1 MSKVFI
7 CAAIPD
13 EQAIKEEGAV
23 AVATA
28 IEAGDER
35 RARAKFTWQFLE
47 QYPVAQDCAYK
58 FLVCEDKPGM
68 ARPAIDSWDTEYM
81 QENRWDEESASFIPV
96 EPEPNTEIVNF
107 NQLSDDKQAA
117 VLVKF
122 GTHENVTVD
131 MVINASGLLGDDDMM
146 TFDGHLAEAI
156 IRTKEIN
163 AMYPERQIEYINDAR
178 RDLKPTAKWPD
189 VQAYFL
195 DRKKRQEKERKETG
209 KYTSVVDL
217 ARARVN
223 RQHTENSAEKIN
235 PVTTAIRREYKQTWK
250 TLDEELAYALWPGDI
265 DAGNIDGSIHRWAKN
280 EVIENDRE
288 DWKRFSASMRKQP
301 DAIRYNRQTI
311 FGLVRERPIDI
322 HKDPVA
328 LNKYITEYL
337 TTKGVFEDEGRN
349 QSATDT
355 LSSPVPETDAVET
368 AIPDNEKTECK
379 VEVEPSVER
388 EGPFYFLFT
397 DKDSEKYGRANKLSG
412 LDKALAAGA
421 TEITKEE
428 YFARKNG
435 TYSGSQQNTGASD
448 TTAQPGPVKVT
459 ADEVNKIMQAAN
471 ISQPDADE
479 LLAVSRGE
487 FVAGIS
493 DPNDPK
499 WVKGIETRDSV
510 NQNQQETEQNDQ
522 KAEQNSPNTQQN
534 KPETKLPE
542 PVVQQE
548 VEKVCTACGQ
558 TGGGNC
564 PDCGAV
570 MGDATYQETF
580 DEEYQVEVQEDDPE
594 EMEGAEHPHKENAGS
609 AQDHASD
616 NETGETADSLIAV
629 NGHHVITSTS
639 RVWYHL
645 MIDLETM
652 GTNTNAPIVVIG
664 AVFFDPQT
672 GEIGPVFYIVVSLTD
687 AMNTGA
693 VPDGGTI
700 EWWLK
705 QSSEARAAILTDQ
718 VKLRDALSRFREFIN
733 EYSDE
738 KFVQVWGNGAT
749 FDNAILRTSYE
760 RLDIPCPWRYYN
772 DRDVRTIVELGKTI
786 DFDARTVIPF
796 EGVRH
801 NALDDARH
809 QAKYVTATIQ
819 KLIPNPVDF

>member
-35 RARAKFTWQFLE
+35 RARAKFHWQFLE
-47 QYPVAQDCAYK
+47 HYPAAQDCAYK
-58 FLVCEDKPGM
+58 FLVCEDKPGIP
-68 ARPAIDSWDTEYM
+68 RPALDSWDAEYM

-96 EPEPNTEIVNF
+96 EPESDPMNVNF
-107 NQLSDDKQAA
+107 DKLSLEVQNA

-122 GTHENVTVD
+122 GTCENITVD
-131 MVINASGLLGDDDMM
+131 MAIDAQELLQEDVA
-146 TFDGHLAEAI
+146 TFDGHIVEALMK
-156 IRTKEIN
+156 TPEIN
-163 AMYPERQIEYINDAR
+163 AMYPERKLFAIGWVKHKCN
-178 RDLKPTAKWPD
+178 PGAKWPEI
-189 VQAYFL
+189 QAEL
-195 DRKKRQEKERKETG
+195 RNWKKRQDAERKETG

-217 ARARVN
+217 ASARVN
-223 RQHTENSAEKIN
+223 QQNTENSAGKIN
-235 PVTTAIRREYKQTWK
+235 PVTAAICREYKQTWK

-265 DAGNIDGSIHRWAKN
+265 DTGNIDGSIHRWAKN
-280 EVIENDRE
+280 EVIDKDRE
-288 DWKRFSASMRKQP
+288 DWKRISASMRKQP
-301 DAIRYNRQTI
+301 DAVRYDRQTI

-337 TTKGVFEDEGRN
+337 TTKGVFEDDEGTN
-349 QSATDT
+349 QGTAGT
-355 LSSPVPETDAVET
+355 LPSPVPKTDAVET
-368 AIPDNEKTECK
+368 AMPDNEKTECE
-379 VEVEPSVER
+379 VEDEPSVER

-397 DKDSEKYGRANKLSG
+397 DKDGEKYGRANKLSG
-412 LDKALAAGA
+412 LEKALALGA

-448 TTAQPGPVKVT
+448 TIAQPEPVKVT

-471 ISQPDADE
+471 ISQPDANK

-510 NQNQQETEQNDQ
+510 NQNQQETEQNGQ
-522 KAEQNSPNTQQN
+522 KAEQNSPNALQN
-534 KPETKLPE
+534 EPETKQPE
-542 PVVQQE
+542 PVAQQE

-558 TGGGNC
+558 SGGGNC

-580 DEEYQVEVQEDDPE
+580 DEENQVEVQENDPK

-616 NETGETADSLIAV
+616 SETGETADPLIAM

-639 RVWYHL
+639 RMWHHM

-652 GTNTNAPIVVIG
+652 GKNPDAPLISIG
-664 AVFFDPQT
+664 AIFFDPQT
-672 GEIGPVFYIVVSLTD
+672 GDMGPEFSKTIDMDTAGGVID
-687 AMNTGA
+687 R
-693 VPDGGTI
+693 GTI
-700 EWWLK
+700 KWWLK
-705 QSSEARAAILTDQ
+705 QSREAQSAILTDEIP
-718 VKLRDALSRFREFIN
+718 LDDALLQLREFI
-733 EYSDE
+733 DE
-738 KFVQVWGNGAT
+738 NSGEFFVQVWGNGAN
-749 FDNAILRTSYE
+749 FDNTILRRSYE
-760 RLDIPCPWRYYN
+760 RQGIPCPWRYYN
-772 DRDVRTIVELGKTI
+772 DRDVRTIVELGKAI
-786 DFDARTVIPF
+786 DFDARTAIPF
-796 EGVRH
+796 EGERH
-801 NALDDARH
+801 NALDDARY
-809 QAKYVTATIQ
+809 QAKYVSVIWQ
-819 KLIPNPVDF
+819 KLIPNQADF

>member
-47 QYPVAQDCAYK
+47 QYPAAQDCAYK

-68 ARPAIDSWDTEYM
+68 PRPAIDSWDTEYM
-81 QENRWDEESASFIPV
+81 LENRWDEESASFVPI
-96 EPEPNTEIVNF
+96 EPESDPMNVNF
-107 NQLSDDKQAA
+107 DKLSLEVQNA

-122 GTHENVTVD
+122 GTCENITVD
-131 MVINASGLLGDDDMM
+131 MVISAQELLQEDMA
-146 TFDGHLAEAI
+146 TFDGHIVEALM
-156 IRTKEIN
+156 KMPEVN
-163 AMYPERQIEYINDAR
+163 VMYSE
-178 RDLKPTAKWPD
+178 LKLFAIGWVKHKCKPGAKWPEI
-189 VQAYFL
+189 QTEL
-195 DRKKRQEKERKETG
+195 RTWKKRREAERKETG

-223 RQHTENSAEKIN
+223 RQHTENSAGKIN
-235 PVTTAIRREYKQTWK
+235 PATAAIRREYKQTWK

-265 DAGNIDGSIHRWAKN
+265 NAGNIDGSIHRWAKN
-280 EVIENDRE
+280 EVIDKDRE
-288 DWKRFSASMRKQP
+288 DWKRISASMRKQP
-301 DAIRYNRQTI
+301 DAVRYDRQTI

-337 TTKGVFEDEGRN
+337 ATKGVFEDEETDQN
-349 QSATDT
+349 TADILQPSAAQ
-355 LSSPVPETDAVET
+355 TDAVET
-368 AIPDNEKTECK
+368 EVSDTQKNESTLET
-379 VEVEPSVER
+379 EPSVER

-397 DKDSEKYGRANKLSG
+397 DKDGEKYGRANKLSG
-412 LDKALAAGA
+412 LNKALAAGA

-448 TTAQPGPVKVT
+448 TIAQPEPVKVT

-471 ISQPDADE
+471 ISQPDANK

-522 KAEQNSPNTQQN
+522 KAEQNSPNA
-534 KPETKLPE
+534 
-542 PVVQQE
+542 QQE
-548 VEKVCTACGQ
+548 PEKACTACGQ
-558 TGGGNC
+558 TSGGNC

-580 DEEYQVEVQEDDPE
+580 NEENLDESQEKDPE

-609 AQDHASD
+609 YQDHASD
-616 NETGETADSLIAV
+616 SETGETADPLIAV

-652 GTNTNAPIVVIG
+652 GKKSNAPIVVIG

-672 GEIGPVFYIVVSLTD
+672 GEIGPTFYIVISLVD
-687 AMNTGA
+687 AMDTGA
-693 VPDGGTI
+693 VPDGSTI
-700 EWWLK
+700 EWWLA
-705 QSSEARAAILTDQ
+705 QSSEARSAILVDQ
-718 VKLRDALSRFREFIN
+718 VKLVDALIQFREFIN

-738 KFVQVWGNGAT
+738 EFVQVWGNGAT
-749 FDNAILRTSYE
+749 FDNTILRTSYE
-760 RLDIPCPWRYYN
+760 RLNIPCPWRYYN

-786 DFDARTVIPF
+786 GFDARTVILF

-801 NALDDARH
+801 HALDDARH

-819 KLIPNPVDF
+819 KLIPNQADF

>member
-47 QYPVAQDCAYK
+47 QYPAAQDCAYK

-68 ARPAIDSWDTEYM
+68 PRPAINSWDTEYM
-81 QENRWDEESASFIPV
+81 LENRWDEESASFVPI
-96 EPEPNTEIVNF
+96 EPETDPMNVNF
-107 NQLSDDKQAA
+107 DKLSLEVQNA

-122 GTHENVTVD
+122 GTCENITVD
-131 MVINASGLLGDDDMM
+131 MVISAQELLQEDMA
-146 TFDGHLAEAI
+146 TFDGHIVEALM
-156 IRTKEIN
+156 KMPEVN
-163 AMYPERQIEYINDAR
+163 VMYSE
-178 RDLKPTAKWPD
+178 LKLFAIGWVKHKCKPGAKWPEI
-189 VQAYFL
+189 QTEL
-195 DRKKRQEKERKETG
+195 RTWKKRREAERKETG

-223 RQHTENSAEKIN
+223 RQHTENSAGKIN
-235 PVTTAIRREYKQTWK
+235 PATAAIRREYKQTWK

-265 DAGNIDGSIHRWAKN
+265 NAGNIDGSIHRWAKN
-280 EVIENDRE
+280 EVIDKDRE
-288 DWKRFSASMRKQP
+288 DWKRISASMRKQP
-301 DAIRYNRQTI
+301 DAVRYDRQTI

-337 TTKGVFEDEGRN
+337 ATKGVFEDEETDQN
-349 QSATDT
+349 TADILQPSAAQ
-355 LSSPVPETDAVET
+355 TDAVET
-368 AIPDNEKTECK
+368 EVSDTQKNESTLET
-379 VEVEPSVER
+379 EPSVER

-397 DKDSEKYGRANKLSG
+397 DKDGEKYGRANKLSG
-412 LDKALAAGA
+412 LNKALAAGA

-448 TTAQPGPVKVT
+448 TIAQPEPVKVT

-471 ISQPDADE
+471 ISQPDANK

-522 KAEQNSPNTQQN
+522 KAEQNSPNA
-534 KPETKLPE
+534 
-542 PVVQQE
+542 QQE
-548 VEKVCTACGQ
+548 PEKACTACGQ
-558 TGGGNC
+558 TSGGNC

-580 DEEYQVEVQEDDPE
+580 NEENLDESQEKDPE

-609 AQDHASD
+609 YQDHASD
-616 NETGETADSLIAV
+616 SETGETADPLIAV

-652 GTNTNAPIVVIG
+652 GKKSNAPIVVIG

-672 GEIGPVFYIVVSLTD
+672 GEIGPTFYIVISLVD
-687 AMNTGA
+687 AMDTGA
-693 VPDGGTI
+693 VPDGSTI
-700 EWWLK
+700 EWWLA
-705 QSSEARAAILTDQ
+705 QSSEARSAILVDQ
-718 VKLRDALSRFREFIN
+718 VKLVDALIQFREFIN

-749 FDNAILRTSYE
+749 FDNTILRTSYE
-760 RLDIPCPWRYYN
+760 RLNIPCPWRYYN

-786 DFDARTVIPF
+786 GFDARTVIPF

-801 NALDDARH
+801 HALDDARH

-819 KLIPNPVDF
+819 KLIPNQADF

>member
-47 QYPVAQDCAYK
+47 QYPAAQDCAYK

-68 ARPAIDSWDTEYM
+68 PRPAIDSWDTEYM

-96 EPEPNTEIVNF
+96 EPESDPMNVNF
-107 NQLSDDKQAA
+107 DKLSLEVQNA

-122 GTHENVTVD
+122 GTCENITVD
-131 MVINASGLLGDDDMM
+131 MAIDAQELLQEDVA
-146 TFDGHLAEAI
+146 TFDGHIVEALMK
-156 IRTKEIN
+156 TPEIN
-163 AMYPERQIEYINDAR
+163 AMYPERKLFAIGWVKHKCN
-178 RDLKPTAKWPD
+178 PGAKWPEI
-189 VQAYFL
+189 QAEL
-195 DRKKRQEKERKETG
+195 RNWKKRQGAERKETG

-217 ARARVN
+217 ASARVN
-223 RQHTENSAEKIN
+223 QQNTENSAGKIN
-235 PVTTAIRREYKQTWK
+235 PVTAAICREYKQTWK

-280 EVIENDRE
+280 EVIDKDRE
-288 DWKRFSASMRKQP
+288 DWKRISASMRKQP
-301 DAIRYNRQTI
+301 DALRYSRQTI

-337 TTKGVFEDEGRN
+337 TTKGVFEDDEGTN
-349 QSATDT
+349 QGTANT

-368 AIPDNEKTECK
+368 EVSDTQKNESALED
-379 VEVEPSVER
+379 EPSVER

-397 DKDSEKYGRANKLSG
+397 DKDGEKYGRANKLSG
-412 LDKALAAGA
+412 LNKALAAGA

-448 TTAQPGPVKVT
+448 TIAQPEPVKVT

-471 ISQPDADE
+471 ISQPDANK

-510 NQNQQETEQNDQ
+510 SQNQQESEQNGQ
-522 KAEQNSPNTQQN
+522 KAEQNSPNALQN
-534 KPETKLPE
+534 EPETKQPE
-542 PVVQQE
+542 PVAQQE
-548 VEKVCTACGQ
+548 PEKVCTACGQ
-558 TGGGNC
+558 SGGGNC

-570 MGDATYQETF
+570 MGDATYQKTF
-580 DEEYQVEVQEDDPE
+580 DEENQVEVQENDPE
-594 EMEGAEHPHKENAGS
+594 EMEGAEHPHKENPGGN
-609 AQDHASD
+609 QHHASD
-616 NETGETADSLIAV
+616 N
-629 NGHHVITSTS
+629 
-639 RVWYHL
+639 
-645 MIDLETM
+645 
-652 GTNTNAPIVVIG
+652 
-664 AVFFDPQT
+664 
-672 GEIGPVFYIVVSLTD
+672 
-687 AMNTGA
+687 
-693 VPDGGTI
+693 
-700 EWWLK
+700 
-705 QSSEARAAILTDQ
+705 
-718 VKLRDALSRFREFIN
+718 
-733 EYSDE
+733 
-738 KFVQVWGNGAT
+738 
-749 FDNAILRTSYE
+749 
-760 RLDIPCPWRYYN
+760 
-772 DRDVRTIVELGKTI
+772 
-786 DFDARTVIPF
+786 
-796 EGVRH
+796 
-801 NALDDARH
+801 
-809 QAKYVTATIQ
+809 
-819 KLIPNPVDF
+819 

>member
-7 CAAIPD
+7 CAAIPG

-47 QYPVAQDCAYK
+47 QYPAAQDCAYK
-58 FLVCEDKPGM
+58 FLICEDKPGM
-68 ARPAIDSWDTEYM
+68 PRPAIDSWDTEYM

-96 EPEPNTEIVNF
+96 EPESDPMNVNF
-107 NQLSDDKQAA
+107 DKLSLEVQNA

-122 GTHENVTVD
+122 GTCENITVD
-131 MVINASGLLGDDDMM
+131 MVISAQELLQEDMA
-146 TFDGHLAEAI
+146 TFNGHIVEALMKMPEVNVMYSELKLLAI
-156 IRTKEIN
+156 GWVKHKC
-163 AMYPERQIEYINDAR
+163 
-178 RDLKPTAKWPD
+178 KPGAKWPEI
-189 VQAYFL
+189 QTEL
-195 DRKKRQEKERKETG
+195 RTWKKRREAERKETG

-223 RQHTENSAEKIN
+223 RQNTENSVAKIN
-235 PVTTAIRREYKQTWK
+235 PVTAAIRREYKQTWK
-250 TLDEELAYALWPGDI
+250 TLDDELAYALWPGDI

-280 EVIENDRE
+280 EVIDNDRE
-288 DWKRFSASMRKQP
+288 DWKRISASMRKQP
-301 DAIRYNRQTI
+301 DALRYDRQTI

-337 TTKGVFEDEGRN
+337 TTKGVFEDEGTN

-397 DKDSEKYGRANKLSG
+397 DKDGEKYGRANKLSG

-448 TTAQPGPVKVT
+448 TTAQPEPVKVT

-471 ISQPDADE
+471 ISQPDANE
-479 LLAVSRGE
+479 LLAASRGE

-499 WVKGIETRDSV
+499 WAKGIETRDSV
-510 NQNQQETEQNDQ
+510 YQNQQETEQNDQ
-522 KAEQNSPNTQQN
+522 KAEQNSQN
-534 KPETKLPE
+534 ALQNEPETKQPE
-542 PVVQQE
+542 PVAQQE
-548 VEKVCTACGQ
+548 PKKVCTACGQ
-558 TGGGNC
+558 SGGGNC

-580 DEEYQVEVQEDDPE
+580 DEENQVEVQENDPE
-594 EMEGAEHPHKENAGS
+594 EMEGAEHPHKENPGGN
-609 AQDHASD
+609 QHHASD
-616 NETGETADSLIAV
+616 NKTGEATDPLIKV
-629 NGHHVITSTS
+629 NGHHKLTSTS
-639 RVWYHL
+639 RAGIHL

-652 GTNTNAPIVVIG
+652 GKNPDAPIISIG
-664 AVFFDPQT
+664 AIFFDPQT
-672 GEIGPVFYIVVSLTD
+672 GDMGP
-687 AMNTGA
+687 
-693 VPDGGTI
+693 
-700 EWWLK
+700 
-705 QSSEARAAILTDQ
+705 
-718 VKLRDALSRFREFIN
+718 EF
-733 EYSDE
+733 
-738 KFVQVWGNGAT
+738 
-749 FDNAILRTSYE
+749 
-760 RLDIPCPWRYYN
+760 
-772 DRDVRTIVELGKTI
+772 
-786 DFDARTVIPF
+786 
-796 EGVRH
+796 
-801 NALDDARH
+801 
-809 QAKYVTATIQ
+809 
-819 KLIPNPVDF
+819 